1 MNNENQ
7 NEILETENH
16 NQDTNSIN
24 ENNSK
29 IDLPISTNTP
39 QTNVNENT
47 TTQQTVIVQGQE
59 MTFEQATYLESV
71 KTNFY
76 LLLILTVT
84 VVFFVINKFWS
95 WLRRLF
101 TVNVN

>member
-1 MNNENQ
+1 MNHENQ
-7 NEILETENH
+7 IEILETENH

-24 ENNSK
+24 DNNSK

-39 QTNVNENT
+39 QTIVNENT

>member
-1 MNNENQ
+1 MNEENQ
-7 NEILETENH
+7 IEILETENQ
-16 NQDTNSIN
+16 NQNTTSISD
-24 ENNSK
+24 NNSQ
-29 IDLPISTNTP
+29 IDLPISTITP
-39 QTNVNENT
+39 QTNGNEN

-59 MTFEQATYLESV
+59 MTFEQATYMELL

-101 TVNVN
+101 TVNLN

>member
-1 MNNENQ
+1 MNHENQ
-7 NEILETENH
+7 IEILETENH

-47 TTQQTVIVQGQE
+47 TTQQTVIVNI
-59 MTFEQATYLESV
+59 S
-71 KTNFY
+71 
-76 LLLILTVT
+76 
-84 VVFFVINKFWS
+84 NK
-95 WLRRLF
+95 
-101 TVNVN
+101 

>member
-29 IDLPISTNTP
+29 TDFPISTNTP
-39 QTNVNENT
+39 QTIVNENT
-47 TTQQTVIVQGQE
+47 ATQQTVIVQGQE

>member
-1 MNNENQ
+1 MNHENQ
-7 NEILETENH
+7 IEILETENH

>member
-1 MNNENQ
+1 MNHENQ
-7 NEILETENH
+7 IEILETENQ
-16 NQDTNSIN
+16 NQDTNIIN
-24 ENNSK
+24 DNNSK
-29 IDLPISTNTP
+29 TDFPISTNTP
-39 QTNVNENT
+39 QTIVNENT
-47 TTQQTVIVQGQE
+47 ATQQTVIVQGQE
-59 MTFEQATYLESV
+59 MTFEQATYMELV

-101 TVNVN
+101 TVNAN